1 MIIVEVK
8 NSYGQVIEHR
18 TFSVY
23 SVASAWFERAKEVYE
38 HGISITFGGDKHAVL
53 R

>member
-8 NSYGQVIEHR
+8 TSTGQVLEHR

-23 SVASAWFERAKEVYE
+23 SVALAWFERAKEVYE
-38 HGISITFGGDKHAVL
+38 HGISITFGGEGNVVL